1 MSLVVL
7 KYYLSYHYHNGYTE
21 VSVDSNFDGII
32 VKGAREHNLKNI
44 SIQIPRNQFTVV
56 TGLSGS
62 GKSSLVFD
70 TIFAEGQR
78 RFLESMSTYARYFLE
93 QMKRPDLDS
102 ISGLQPTIAIDQ
114 KTTSL
119 NPRSTVGTVTE
130 AYDYLRLLFAKKGT
144 PHCPIHKLPAQA
156 KDIEVISFEIE
167 KLLADAR
174 FFILAPVAQQKKG
187 EFVKEIMTWQ
197 KLGILKAKIDGV
209 IQELSR
215 VKKLVKTKPHNIE
228 LVIEQL
234 VYKPSLRQRLIQAI
248 KKATELAN
256 GQVIFE
262 TTEGNR
268 FYYSLKSSCP
278 ECGFSFPELDPRFFS
293 FNSPKGACP
302 ECKGLG
308 TLDIS
313 EEEVI
318 DFEGDRKVIRSMRY
332 KSQKSDEEEIGS
344 IKVTKCPSC
353 LGTRLRPEALN
364 VFIDQMNIA
373 TLADEEISKLKC
385 WAQDLQLRY
394 KDDVVVQKITQ
405 ELVDRLSYLV
415 EVGCGYL
422 SLSRP
427 TDTLSGGEAQRLRLA
442 SQLGSQLTGILY
454 VLDEPSIG
462 LHPRD
467 HKKLLNILF
476 RLRDSGNTILVVEH
490 DEETI
495 RCADYVIDIGPR
507 AGRLGG
513 EIITQGKPDSIIK
526 QSGSLTSEYLSLR
539 KFVSSL
545 SEKSDWTGQKY
556 LELFGASGNNLKK
569 VNLKIPVGTFVS
581 VTGVSGSG
589 KSTLIMDTLYPAVA
603 SALGL
608 MTQNSEPFEKIKGI
622 EYFDK
627 IVEIDQRPIGRTSR
641 STPATYVD
649 LAPLIRDVFALTPE
663 AKVRGY
669 EPNRFSY
676 NSKSGQCPSC
686 SGAGYQKIEM
696 NFLSDVTIR
705 CADCQGKRFNRETLN
720 IRFKGK
726 TIADIFEMTVR
737 EAYDFFNAHVLIR
750 RKLETLIKVGLD
762 YIQLGQ
768 GAPTLSGGE
777 AQRIKLSKE
786 LSRRSTGKT
795 LYILDEPTTGLHF
808 EDIKLLIALLKEL
821 VDSGNTVVVIEHNM
835 DLVASSDW
843 IVELGPEGGS
853 LGGQIVYQGPV
864 SDFVSRTIPNSPT
877 QPFIKAKFEQLL
889 QHKKLHLS
897 PQ

>member
-1 MSLVVL
+1 M
-7 KYYLSYHYHNGYTE
+7 
-21 VSVDSNFDGII
+21 DQDFQGIV
-32 VKGAREHNLKNI
+32 VKGAREHNLKNLNI
-44 SIQIPRNQFTVV
+44 KIPRNQFTVV

-93 QMKRPDLDS
+93 QMKRPELDS

-114 KTTSL
+114 KTSSL

-130 AYDYLRLLFAKKGT
+130 AYDYLRLLFAKKGI
-144 PHCPIHKLPAQA
+144 PHCPVHRLPAQA
-156 KDIEVISFEIE
+156 KDIEVISAEVE
-167 KLLADAR
+167 KILANDK
-174 FFILAPVAQQKKG
+174 FYILAPVAQQKKG
-187 EFVKEIMTWQ
+187 EFSKEILSWQ
-197 KLGILKAKIDGV
+197 KLGVLKAKIDGV
-209 IQELSR
+209 LQDLALA
-215 VKKLVKTKPHNIE
+215 KKLAKTKPHDIE

-234 VYKPSLRQRLIQAI
+234 IYKPSLKPRLTQAL
-248 KKATELAN
+248 KKATDLAK
-256 GQVIFE
+256 GQVILE
-262 TTEGNR
+262 TTGGQR
-268 FYYSLKSSCP
+268 YYYSLKSSCP

-308 TLDIS
+308 TLDLS

-318 DFEGDRKVIRSMRY
+318 DFEGDKKVIRSMRY
-332 KSQKSDEEEIGS
+332 KSQKIDDEDLGPVKLS
-344 IKVTKCPSC
+344 KCPSC
-353 LGTRLRPEALN
+353 LGTRLRPESLN
-364 VFIDQMNIA
+364 VFLDHKSIA
-373 TLADEEISKLKC
+373 SLADQEILSLKT
-385 WAQDLQLRY
+385 WAETFKTLFNSDI
-394 KDDVVVQKITQ
+394 VVQKITQ
-405 ELVDRLSYLV
+405 ELIDRLTYLV

-442 SQLGSQLTGILY
+442 SQLGSNLTGILY

-467 HKKLLNILF
+467 HQKLLNILF

-495 RCADYVIDIGPR
+495 RSADYVIDVGPK

-513 EIITQGKPDSIIK
+513 EIIAQGDPRTFLEK
-526 QSGSLTSEYLSLR
+526 GASLTSDYLSLR
-539 KFVSSL
+539 KFVSHL
-545 SEKSDWTGQKY
+545 STIEDWSGFQY
-556 LELFGASGNNLKK
+556 FELVGASGNNLQE
-569 VNLKIPVGTFVS
+569 VSLKIPVGAFIS

-603 SALGL
+603 EALGL
-608 MTQNSEPFEKIKGI
+608 KVNSCEPFKKIKGV
-622 EYFDK
+622 ENFDK

-669 EPNRFSY
+669 GPNRFSY
-676 NSKSGQCPSC
+676 NSKQGQCPSC
-686 SGAGYQKIEM
+686 SGAGYKKLEM
-696 NFLSDVTIR
+696 NFLSDVTIP
-705 CADCQGKRFNRETLN
+705 CDDCQGRRFNRETLN
-720 IRFKGK
+720 IRFKSK
-726 TIADIFEMTVR
+726 TIADVFSMTVG
-737 EAYDFFNAHVLIR
+737 EAYDYFSAHPLIR

-777 AQRIKLSKE
+777 AQRVKLSKE
-786 LSRRSTGKT
+786 LSKRSTGKT

-808 EDIKLLIALLKEL
+808 EDIKLLVQLLKHL
-821 VDSGNTVVVIEHNM
+821 VEAGNTVVVIEHNM

-843 IVELGPEGGS
+843 IVELGPDGGS
-853 LGGQIVYQGPV
+853 AGGRIVFQGPV
-864 SDFVSRTIPNSPT
+864 KEFVKAKSVESPT
-877 QPFIKAKFEQLL
+877 QPFIQTKFEQLL
-889 QHKKLHLS
+889 QQKM
-897 PQ
+897 

>member
-1 MSLVVL
+1 
-7 KYYLSYHYHNGYTE
+7 
-21 VSVDSNFDGII
+21 VDSCFDGIS
-32 VKGAREHNLKNI
+32 VKGAREHNLKNLN
-44 SIQIPRNQFTVV
+44 IQIPRNQFTVV

-93 QMKRPDLDS
+93 QMKKPELDS
-102 ISGLQPTIAIDQ
+102 VSGLQPTIAIDQ
-114 KTTSL
+114 KTSSL

-130 AYDYLRLLFAKKGT
+130 AYDYLRLLFAKKGV
-144 PHCPIHKLPAQA
+144 PHCPIHRLPAQA
-156 KDIEVISFEIE
+156 RDIEVISSEIE
-167 KLLADAR
+167 KLLDQAK

-187 EFVKEIMTWQ
+187 EFAKEIISWQ
-197 KLGILKAKIDGV
+197 KLGVVKAKIDGT
-209 IQELSR
+209 IRELCT
-215 VKKLVKTKPHNIE
+215 VKKLTKTKPHDIE

-234 VYKPSLRQRLIQAI
+234 VYKPSLRTRLIQAI
-248 KKATELAN
+248 KKATDLAE

-262 TTEGNR
+262 TIEGNR

-278 ECGFSFPELDPRFFS
+278 QCGFSFPELDPRFFS

-308 TLDIS
+308 TLDIT

-318 DFEGDRKVIRSMRY
+318 EFEGDRKIIRSMRY
-332 KSQKSDEEEIGS
+332 KSQKFSDEEVGS
-344 IKVTKCPSC
+344 VKVTQCPSC
-353 LGTRLRPEALN
+353 LGTRLRSEALN
-364 VFIDQMNIA
+364 VFLDQKNIA
-373 TLADEEISKLKC
+373 MLADEEIFKLKD
-385 WAQDLQLRY
+385 WAQDLQIRF
-394 KDDVVVQKITQ
+394 KHDIVIQKITQ
-405 ELVDRLSYLV
+405 ELVLRLNYLI

-427 TDTLSGGEAQRLRLA
+427 IDTLSGGEAQRLRLA

-467 HKKLLNILF
+467 HQKLLNILL

-495 RCADYVIDIGPR
+495 RSADYVIDIGPR
-507 AGRLGG
+507 AGRQGG
-513 EIITQGKPDSIIK
+513 EIIAQGKPDSFLK
-526 QSGSLTSEYLSLR
+526 QSGSLTSDYLSLR
-539 KFVSSL
+539 KFVGSL
-545 SEKSDWTGQKY
+545 STKCNWTGQKY
-556 LELFGASGNNLKK
+556 LELIGASGNNLKK
-569 VNLKIPVGTFVS
+569 VNLKIPVGTFIS
-581 VTGVSGSG
+581 ITGVSGSG

-608 MTQNSEPFEKIKGI
+608 VVQNSEPFEQIKGI
-622 EYFDK
+622 EHFDK

-676 NSKSGQCPSC
+676 NSKIGQCPSC
-686 SGAGYQKIEM
+686 GGAGCQKLEM
-696 NFLSDVTIR
+696 NFLSDVTIQ
-705 CADCQGKRFNRETLN
+705 CGDCHGKRFNRETLN

-726 TIADIFEMTVR
+726 TIADVFEMTVR
-737 EAYDFFNAHVLIR
+737 EAYQFFSAHPLIR

-786 LSRRSTGKT
+786 LSKRSTGKT

-808 EDIKLLIALLKEL
+808 EDIKLLITLLKEL
-821 VDSGNTVVVIEHNM
+821 VSSGNTVVVIEHNM
-835 DLVASSDW
+835 DLVVSSDW
-843 IVELGPEGGS
+843 IVELGPEGGV
-853 LGGQIVYQGPV
+853 LGGAIVYQGPV
-864 SDFVSRTIPNSPT
+864 SDFVSRIIPDSPT
-877 QPFIKAKFEQLL
+877 QPFVKAKFEQLL
-889 QHKKLHLS
+889 QQKTKHLI
-897 PQ
+897 QQ